1 MLLESIRFHLM
12 RLEVMES
19 EFQIKLFD
27 IVKTS
32 TPSGRTSDEDDLPGG
47 DAILKII
54 LENWDQYEKIN
65 IYFEGI
71 AQMTRPFI
79 DEAFAKILESH
90 SLDEFNSKL
99 YFPDASDKIVQA
111 LSGAVKLR
119 LKIIKSAK
127 ERQDLKD
134 GF

>member
-1 MLLESIRFHLM
+1 
-12 RLEVMES
+12 MES
-19 EFQIKLFD
+19 EFKLKMFD

-32 TPSGRTSDEDDLPGG
+32 TPSGRTSEDDLPGG
-47 DAILKII
+47 DTILKMI

-65 IYFEGI
+65 VYFEGI

-79 DEAFAKILESH
+79 DEAFAKVLEAH

-111 LSGAVKLR
+111 LSGAIKLR
-119 LKIIKSAK
+119 LKIIKAAK
-127 ERQDLKD
+127 DRQDSAN

>member
-1 MLLESIRFHLM
+1 MRSGSVPSHSNGLEI
-12 RLEVMES
+12 MER
-19 EFQIKLFD
+19 EFD
-27 IVKTS
+27 IKMFDIMQTS
-32 TPSGRTSDEDDLPGG
+32 TPAGRTSEDGSPAG
-47 DAILKII
+47 DTILKLI

-79 DEAFAKILESH
+79 DEAFAKVLERH
-90 SLDEFNSKL
+90 SLDEFNSKI

-111 LSGAVKLR
+111 LSGAIKLR
-119 LKIIKSAK
+119 LKIIKAAK
-127 ERQDLKD
+127 ERQDSAN

>member
-1 MLLESIRFHLM
+1 MLLESIRSHLM
-12 RLEVMES
+12 RLGLMES
-19 EFQIKLFD
+19 ELQIKLFD

-32 TPSGRTSDEDDLPGG
+32 TPSGRTSEEGVPGG
-47 DAILKII
+47 DTILNII

-79 DEAFAKILESH
+79 DEAFAKVLESH
-90 SLDEFNSKL
+90 SLDDFNSKL

-111 LSGAVKLR
+111 LTGAIKLR
-119 LKIIKSAK
+119 LKIIKSVK
-127 ERQDLKD
+127 DRQDAEN